1 MRSGVLSWG
10 AATAAL
16 VASGAVNSAD
26 LRPAVKAP
34 PVLWSWTGGY
44 FGTHVGGG
52 YGRTSFSDP
61 YGPSIYGD
69 VVDTPVFLLG
79 GQIGYNWQKD
89 SWVFGVEVDASGA
102 ASDGTNT
109 CLAASGSVISATC
122 AASPNVFVT
131 GTGRLGYA
139 FGSQGHTLVYL
150 KGGVAWQHNQG
161 DVANNDEFRNEEH
174 PNGWAPQNATHF
186 EYGRVGGTIGAG
198 VEQALTPAWSV
209 GLEYDYL
216 WFGGPGVATPPTV
229 QLPLATVPANIT
241 SLSSSYHIGKIA
253 LNYHFDA
260 DPRTPGWS
268 DTPLHAATPPISA
281 QPIAFTRAWSLES
294 GTRFWL
300 SRGRFQWNHGGEV
313 TGSDLDSR
321 ITYHRLD
328 GISAELFERVDS
340 PWGLFLKGNLGL
352 GRFNNGNVNDEDWGM
367 DDTRAY
373 SNTTSRTNG
382 RFMYYTADAGYDFLR
397 GTAFKVG
404 GFMGWT
410 YYGQKSDTTGCTHI
424 ESPAPCRRQAVGD
437 NTVVGS
443 QDTDWNA
450 LRIGL
455 SAETMLL
462 DRWRV
467 SADVAYLPWTD
478 FQGRDNHLLRPL
490 TTFEEQR
497 GSGGGGVQ
505 VEGVLSYYI
514 TNNFS
519 VGVGARYWAMWTPRH
534 SKELGTRS
542 ETEDS
547 SPVTAASNPANYR
560 MERWGTF
567 LQASYKFD

>member
-16 VASGAVNSAD
+16 IASGAANSAF
-26 LRPAVKAP
+26 LKTAIEAP

-44 FGTHVGGG
+44 FGAHVGGG
-52 YGRTSFSDP
+52 YGRTSFTDP
-61 YGPSIYGD
+61 YGPSLYGD

-109 CLAASGSVISATC
+109 CLAVSGSVVSATC
-122 AASPNVFVT
+122 TASPNVFVT
-131 GTGRLGYA
+131 GIGRLGYA

-161 DVANNDEFRNEEH
+161 DAVNNDEFRNEEH
-174 PNGWAPQNATHF
+174 PDGWAPQNASHF
-186 EYGRVGGTIGAG
+186 AYGRVGGTIGAG

-216 WFGGPGVATPPTV
+216 WFGGPGVATPPTA
-229 QLPLATVPANIT
+229 QLPFATVPANIT
-241 SLSSSYHIGKIA
+241 HLSSSYHIGKIA
-253 LNYHFDA
+253 LNYHFGA

-268 DTPLHAATPPISA
+268 DTPLSGATPPLSA
-281 QPIAFTRAWSLES
+281 PPIGFGQDWSLES
-294 GTRFWL
+294 GTRVWL
-300 SRGRFQWNHGGEV
+300 SRGRFQWNQGGEI
-313 TGSDLDSR
+313 TGSDLVSR
-321 ITYHRLD
+321 LTYHRLD
-328 GISAELFERVDS
+328 GISGELFERVDS
-340 PWGLFLKGNLGL
+340 LWGIFLKGNIGL
-352 GRFNNGNVNDEDWGM
+352 GRFNDGHMNNEDWGVA
-367 DDTRAY
+367 DAFAY
-373 SNTTSRTNG
+373 SNTTSSQANG
-382 RFMYYTADAGYDFLR
+382 RFIYYTADAGYDFLR
-397 GTAFKVG
+397 GSSFKVG

-410 YYGQKSDTTGCTHI
+410 YYGQKSDTTGCAQI
-424 ESPAPCRRQAVGD
+424 ASSPPCHQAD
-437 NTVVGS
+437 NVKTVVGS
-443 QDTDWNA
+443 QETNWNA

-490 TTFEEQR
+490 TIFEDQS

-505 VEGVLSYYI
+505 VEGVLSYLL
-514 TNNFS
+514 TDNFS
-519 VGVGARYWAMWTPRH
+519 VGVGARYWAMWTSRH
-534 SKELGTRS
+534 SKALVTRS

-547 SPVTAASNPANYR
+547 SPVAAAPNPANYR

>member
-26 LRPAVKAP
+26 LKPAVKVP
-34 PVLWSWTGGY
+34 PVRWSWTGGY
-44 FGTHVGGG
+44 FGAHVGGG
-52 YGRTSFSDP
+52 YGQTSFSDP

-79 GQIGYNWQKD
+79 GQVGYNWQKD
-89 SWVFGVEVDASGA
+89 RWVFGVDVDASGA

-109 CLAASGSVISATC
+109 CLAASGSVVSANC
-122 AASPNVFVT
+122 HANPNVFIT

-139 FGSQGHTLVYL
+139 FGPQGHTLVYL

-161 DVANNDEFRNEEH
+161 DVVNNHEFS
-174 PNGWAPQNATHF
+174 WAAQNATHF
-186 EYGRVGGTIGAG
+186 EYGRVGSTIGAG
-198 VEQALTPAWSV
+198 LEQALTPAWSV
-209 GLEYDYL
+209 KLEYDYL
-216 WFGGPGVATPPTV
+216 RFDGPSVATPPTM

-241 SLSSSYHIGKIA
+241 NLSSSYHIGKIG

-260 DPRTPGWS
+260 DPLMPRWS
-268 DTPLHAATPPISA
+268 DAPLYATTPTVSA
-281 QPIAFTRAWSLES
+281 PPIAFTRGWSLES

-300 SRGRFQWNHGGEV
+300 SRGRFQWDHGGD
-313 TGSDLDSR
+313 DLVSR
-321 ITYHRLD
+321 LTYHKLD
-328 GISAELFERVDS
+328 GISSELFERVDS
-340 PWGLFLKGNLGL
+340 PWGIFLKGNIGL
-352 GRFNNGNVNDEDWGM
+352 GHFNNGQMNDEDWGM
-367 DDTRAY
+367 ISRGNPIAY
-373 SNTTSRTNG
+373 SNTTSGQTNG

-410 YYGQKSDTTGCTHI
+410 YYGQKSDTTGCAQI
-424 ESPAPCRRQAVGD
+424 ASPDFPCLARGD
-437 NTVVGS
+437 TRIIGS

-455 SAETMLL
+455 NAETMLL

-467 SADVAYLPWTD
+467 TADVAYLPWTD
-478 FQGRDNHLLRPL
+478 FQGRDNHLLRDL
-490 TTFEEQR
+490 TTFDDQR

-505 VEGVLSYYI
+505 VEAVLSYFI
-514 TNNFS
+514 TSNFS
-519 VGVGARYWAMWTPRH
+519 VGVGGRYWAMWTPKH
-534 SKELGTRS
+534 SKELDTQAKNEG
-542 ETEDS
+542 S
-547 SPVTAASNPANYR
+547 SPVTEGPFPANNR

>member
-26 LRPAVKAP
+26 LKPAVKAP

-69 VVDTPVFLLG
+69 VVNTPVFLLG

-122 AASPNVFVT
+122 NASPNVFVT

-139 FGSQGHTLVYL
+139 FGAQGHTLVYL
-150 KGGVAWQHNQG
+150 KAGVAWQHNQG
-161 DVANNDEFRNEEH
+161 DVANNNEFRDEDR
-174 PNGWAPQNATHF
+174 PAGWAPQNATHF

-198 VEQALTPAWSV
+198 VERALTPAWSV

-241 SLSSSYHIGKIA
+241 QLSSSYHIGKIS
-253 LNYHFDA
+253 LNYHFGA

-268 DTPLHAATPPISA
+268 DTPLHAATPPVSA
-281 QPIAFTRAWSLES
+281 PPIAFTRGWSLES

-300 SRGRFQWNHGGEV
+300 SRGRFQWDV
-313 TGSDLDSR
+313 GSELVSR
-321 ITYHRLD
+321 LTYHELD
-328 GISAELFERVDS
+328 GISGELFERVDS
-340 PWGLFLKGNLGL
+340 PWGIFLKGNIGL
-352 GRFNNGNVNDEDWGM
+352 GSFSNGNRNNEDWGIA
-367 DDTRAY
+367 DNIAY
-373 SNTTSRTNG
+373 SNTTSGQANG
-382 RFMYYTADAGYDFLR
+382 RFMYYTADAGYDFLS
-397 GTAFKVG
+397 GTAFRVG

-410 YYGQKSDTTGCTHI
+410 YYGQNSDATGCTQI
-424 ESPAPCRRQAVGD
+424 ASSAPCRQAVGGK
-437 NTVVGS
+437 TVIGS

-450 LRIGL
+450 LRVGL
-455 SAETMLL
+455 SAETTLL

-478 FQGRDNHLLRPL
+478 FQGRDNHLLLDL
-490 TTFEEQR
+490 TYFSDQR

-505 VEGVLSYYI
+505 VEGVLSYFI

-519 VGVGARYWAMWTPRH
+519 VGVGARYWAMWSPRH
-534 SKELGTRS
+534 SEVLPNRAQKENSPPVAEGTF
-542 ETEDS
+542 
-547 SPVTAASNPANYR
+547 PANYR

>member
-26 LRPAVKAP
+26 LKPAVKAT

-44 FGTHVGGG
+44 FGAHVGGG

-109 CLAASGSVISATC
+109 CLAVSGSVISATC
-122 AASPNVFVT
+122 TAGPNVFVT

-161 DVANNDEFRNEEH
+161 DVANNNEFRDEDR
-174 PNGWAPQNATHF
+174 PAGWAPQNATHF

-198 VEQALTPAWSV
+198 LEQALTPAWSV

-260 DPRTPGWS
+260 APRTPGWS
-268 DTPLHAATPPISA
+268 DTPLHAATPPVSA
-281 QPIAFTRAWSLES
+281 LPIAFTRGWSLES

-300 SRGRFQWNHGGEV
+300 SRGKFQWGA
-313 TGSDLDSR
+313 GSELVSR
-321 ITYHRLD
+321 LTYHKLD
-328 GISAELFERVDS
+328 GISGELFQRVDS
-340 PWGLFLKGNLGL
+340 PWGIFLKGNIGL
-352 GRFNNGNVNDEDWGM
+352 GRFNNGTLNDEDWGM
-367 DDTRAY
+367 GDTIAY
-373 SNTTSRTNG
+373 SNTTSGQANG
-382 RFMYYTADAGYDFLR
+382 RFVYYTADAGYDFLR
-397 GTAFKVG
+397 GTTFKVG

-410 YYGQKSDTTGCTHI
+410 YYGQKSDSTGCAQI
-424 ESPAPCRRQAVGD
+424 DSSPQAPCHQPIGGK
-437 NTVVGS
+437 TVIGS

-478 FQGRDNHLLRPL
+478 FQGRDNHLSRDL
-490 TTFEEQR
+490 TFFSDQR

-505 VEGVLSYYI
+505 VEGVLSYFV

-519 VGVGARYWAMWTPRH
+519 VGVGARYWAMWSP
-534 SKELGTRS
+534 KRS
-542 ETEDS
+542 EILPNQAQKEGS
-547 SPVTAASNPANYR
+547 SPAAGGAFPANYR

>member
-26 LRPAVKAP
+26 LKPAVKVP
-34 PVLWSWTGGY
+34 PVRWSWTGGY
-44 FGTHVGGG
+44 FGAHVGGG
-52 YGRTSFSDP
+52 YGQTSFSDP

-79 GQIGYNWQKD
+79 GQVGYNWQKD
-89 SWVFGVEVDASGA
+89 RWVFGVEVDASDA

-109 CLAASGSVISATC
+109 CLAASGSVVSANC
-122 AASPNVFVT
+122 NANPNVYIT

-139 FGSQGHTLVYL
+139 FGPQGHTLVYL
-150 KGGVAWQHNQG
+150 KGGVGWQRTQG
-161 DVANNDEFRNEEH
+161 DVVNNNESR
-174 PNGWAPQNATHF
+174 WAPRNATHF
-186 EYGRVGGTIGAG
+186 EYGRVGSTIGAG

-216 WFGGPGVATPPTV
+216 WFDGPSVATPPTV
-229 QLPLATVPANIT
+229 QLPLAKVPANIT
-241 SLSSSYHIGKIA
+241 SLSSSYHIGKIS

-260 DPRTPGWS
+260 DPRTAAWFDG
-268 DTPLHAATPPISA
+268 PLYGATPPISA
-281 QPIAFTRAWSLES
+281 PPVAFTRGWSLES

-300 SRGRFQWNHGGEV
+300 SRGRFQWDNGRD
-313 TGSDLDSR
+313 DLVSR
-321 ITYHRLD
+321 LTYHKLD
-328 GISAELFERVDS
+328 GIAGELFERVDS
-340 PWGLFLKGNLGL
+340 PWGIFLKGNIGL
-352 GRFNNGNVNDEDWGM
+352 GRFNNGNMNDEDWGIA
-367 DDTRAY
+367 DNIAY
-373 SNTTSRTNG
+373 SNTTSGQANG

-397 GTAFKVG
+397 GTAFRVG

-410 YYGQKSDTTGCTHI
+410 YYGQNSDATGCTQI
-424 ESPAPCRRQAVGD
+424 ASSTPCRRQAVGGK
-437 NTVVGS
+437 TVIIS

-455 SAETMLL
+455 SAETTLL

-478 FQGRDNHLLRPL
+478 FQGRDNHLLRDL
-490 TTFEEQR
+490 TYFSDQR

-505 VEGVLSYYI
+505 VEGVLSYLI

-519 VGVGARYWAMWTPRH
+519 IGVGARYWAMWTPKH
-534 SKELGTRS
+534 SDILPNQAQGEG
-542 ETEDS
+542 S
-547 SPVTAASNPANYR
+547 SPVALGVFPANYR

>member
-1 MRSGVLSWG
+1 MRSGVLCWG

-16 VASGAVNSAD
+16 VASGAVNSTD
-26 LRPAVKAP
+26 LKPAVKIP
-34 PVLWSWTGGY
+34 SLLWSWTGGY
-44 FGTHVGGG
+44 FGAHVGGG
-52 YGRTSFSDP
+52 YGRTSFTDP
-61 YGPSIYGD
+61 YGSSVYGD

-109 CLAASGSVISATC
+109 CLAASGFVVSANC
-122 AASPNVFVT
+122 NASPNVFVT

-139 FGSQGHTLVYL
+139 FGSQGHTLAYL

-161 DVANNDEFRNEEH
+161 NVVNNDEFRDEER
-174 PNGWAPQNATHF
+174 PDGWAPQNATHF
-186 EYGRVGGTIGAG
+186 EYGRLGGTIGAG

-209 GLEYDYL
+209 KLEYDYL

-229 QLPLATVPANIT
+229 RLPLATVPADIT
-241 SLSSSYHIGKIA
+241 SLSSSYHIGKIG

-260 DPRTPGWS
+260 DPRIPGWS
-268 DTPLHAATPPISA
+268 DTPLYAATPPVSA
-281 QPIAFTRAWSLES
+281 PPVAFTRGWSLES

-300 SRGRFQWNHGGEV
+300 SRGRFQWDHGGEV
-313 TGSDLDSR
+313 TGSDLLSR
-321 ITYHRLD
+321 LTYHKLD
-328 GISAELFERVDS
+328 GISGELFERVDS
-340 PWGLFLKGNLGL
+340 PWGIFLKGNIGL
-352 GRFNNGNVNDEDWGM
+352 GRFNNGNMNDEDWGVA
-367 DDTRAY
+367 DTLAY
-373 SNTTSRTNG
+373 SNTTSGQTNG

-410 YYGQKSDTTGCTHI
+410 YYGQKSDTTGCAQI
-424 ESPAPCRRQAVGD
+424 GSSSPAPCHQTVGGD
-437 NTVVGS
+437 TVIGS

-455 SAETMLL
+455 NAETMLL

-478 FQGRDNHLLRPL
+478 FQGRDNHLLRPD
-490 TTFEEQR
+490 TTFADQR

-505 VEGVLSYYI
+505 VEGVLSYFI
-514 TNNFS
+514 TDNFS
-519 VGVGARYWAMWTPRH
+519 VGVGGRYWAMWTPRY
-534 SKELGTRS
+534 SKATCTGCDGAGII
-542 ETEDS
+542 TEPLPGKYS
-547 SPVTAASNPANYR
+547 

>member
-10 AATAAL
+10 AATIAL

-26 LRPAVKAP
+26 LKPAVKVP

-44 FGTHVGGG
+44 FGAHVGGG

-69 VVDTPVFLLG
+69 VVDTPVFLQG
-79 GQIGYNWQKD
+79 GQIGYNWQKAN
-89 SWVFGVEVDASGA
+89 WVIGVEVDASGA

-109 CLAASGSVISATC
+109 CFAVSGSVVSATC
-122 AASPNVFVT
+122 NASPNVFVT

-139 FGSQGHTLVYL
+139 FGSQGHTLAYL

-161 DVANNDEFRNEEH
+161 DVVNNDEFRSEDH
-174 PNGWAPQNATHF
+174 PDGLASQNATHF
-186 EYGRVGGTIGAG
+186 EYGRFGGTIGAG

-241 SLSSSYHIGKIA
+241 HLSSSYHIGKIA
-253 LNYHFDA
+253 LNYHFGA
-260 DPRTPGWS
+260 DPRTPGWF
-268 DTPLHAATPPISA
+268 DTPLQAATPPVSA
-281 QPIAFTRAWSLES
+281 LPTAFTQGWSLES

-313 TGSDLDSR
+313 TGSDLESR
-321 ITYHRLD
+321 ITYHNLD
-328 GISAELFERVDS
+328 GISGELFERVDS
-340 PWGLFLKGNLGL
+340 PWGIFLKGNIGM
-352 GRFNNGNVNDEDWGM
+352 GRFNNGNTNDEDWGA
-367 DDTRAY
+367 DTFAY
-373 SNTTSRTNG
+373 SNTTSGQTNG
-382 RFMYYTADAGYDFLR
+382 RFTYYTADAGYDFLR

-410 YYGQKSDTTGCTHI
+410 YYGQKSDTTGCAQI
-424 ESPAPCRRQAVGD
+424 ASSPPCHQAVGGKV
-437 NTVVGS
+437 VVGS

-455 SAETMLL
+455 SAETVLL

-478 FQGRDNHLLRPL
+478 FQGRDNHLRRPL
-490 TTFEEQR
+490 TTFENQR
-497 GSGGGGVQ
+497 GGGGGGVQ
-505 VEGVLSYYI
+505 VEGVLSYFL

-519 VGVGARYWAMWTPRH
+519 VGVGARYWAMWTSRH
-534 SKELGTRS
+534 SKELDTRS

-547 SPVTAASNPANYR
+547 SPVTAAPNPANYR